1 MSDGMG
7 REFTYL
13 SSHATNRYF
22 IPNWGISVDFVLRA
36 EWNVAFSTYGE
47 HCPYQS
53 LANCLYGMIYD
64 INIKNVL
71 QYKKVITL
79 LAY

>member
-22 IPNWGISVDFVLRA
+22 IPNWGIYSKINAALQCNSTRS
-36 EWNVAFSTYGE
+36 EWNWHQKQNTMFQKRTMHRYRPPLDTASFSAA
-47 HCPYQS
+47 H
-53 LANCLYGMIYD
+53 
-64 INIKNVL
+64 
-71 QYKKVITL
+71 
-79 LAY
+79 